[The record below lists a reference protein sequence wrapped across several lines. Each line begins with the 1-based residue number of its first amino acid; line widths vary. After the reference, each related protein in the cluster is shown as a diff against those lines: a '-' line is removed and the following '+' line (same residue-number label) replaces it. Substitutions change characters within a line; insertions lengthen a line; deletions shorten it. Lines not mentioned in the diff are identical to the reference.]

1 MEKLDFKNKVFI
13 DGKAYGK
20 FFAVGM
26 VLLTTI
32 TFLLVGVSIVIYKET
47 GENRIGTC
55 MLVLTIIVI
64 IFACLSKITCANSA
78 IFSMYDGVLYRI
90 NLPNQAGRD
99 AAAMRGLGHF
109 AGGETAGTLLAG
121 ATLVGEGS
129 IRETQQNQLAEDENY
144 LRETLSQE
152 GYSFQILEVLWMK
165 PFRNGYKVKM
175 RCTCPGMFVESQ
187 KLSFYVFPGY
197 NDYDLLI
204 EYIKYF
210 TTHKTEKTKW

>member
-1 MEKLDFKNKVFI
+1 MENLDFKNKVFI
-13 DGKAYGK
+13 DGKAYRSFYIIGMIVTCIIA
-20 FFAVGM
+20 FATVVVSWIMGEEVFM
-26 VLLTTI
+26 
-32 TFLLVGVSIVIYKET
+32 FSMLVFVIY
-47 GENRIGTC
+47 I
-55 MLVLTIIVI
+55 I
-64 IFACLSKITCANSA
+64 IFTCLSKITCANSA